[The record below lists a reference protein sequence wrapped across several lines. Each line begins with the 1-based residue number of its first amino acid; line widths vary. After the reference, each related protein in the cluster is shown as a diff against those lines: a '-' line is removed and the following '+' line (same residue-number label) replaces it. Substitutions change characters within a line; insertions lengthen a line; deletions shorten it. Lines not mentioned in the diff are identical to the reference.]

1 MERGGDACFHWGL
14 FIIEVPHKES
24 GYRGVCRILSC
35 LSLGLLHSS
44 GSQRFSSVCSTELG
58 RETTRLVCPSSWN
71 SLFFKEKSRCC
82 GGGLWRP
89 LRHTK
94 WIYLSFAICTSQ
106 VNAVNLWTCE
116 RVIYDG
122 WFWLIFCNISS
133 DWGRAVSC
141 PKECD
146 ILLWTEKLSCE
157 VLVKFCLWR
166 HVCG

>member
-1 MERGGDACFHWGL
+1 MVCAESCGVYPWGSCIPQVLKDFHPYVQLNWV
-14 FIIEVPHKES
+14 EKPH
-24 GYRGVCRILSC
+24 G
-35 LSLGLLHSS
+35 
-44 GSQRFSSVCSTELG
+44 
-58 RETTRLVCPSSWN
+58 LVCPSSWN
-71 SLFFKEKSRCC
+71 SSFFKEKSRCC
-82 GGGLWRP
+82 GGGPWRP

-94 WIYLSFAICTSQ
+94 WIYLSSATCTSQ

-122 WFWLIFCNISS
+122 WFWFIICNVSS
-133 DWGRAVSC
+133 DWGRAVSY